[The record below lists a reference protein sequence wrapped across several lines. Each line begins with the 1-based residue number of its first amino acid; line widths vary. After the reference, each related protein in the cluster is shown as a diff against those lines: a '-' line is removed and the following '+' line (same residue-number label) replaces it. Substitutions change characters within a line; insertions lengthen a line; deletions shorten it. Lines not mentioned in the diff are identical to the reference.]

1 MTPPPNGTDQGK
13 PEDDPLGGV
22 DPMAWLESLARR
34 QGADPAELVT
44 GGNLDLPI
52 PDAESPKAKH
62 EEPTPAAAS
71 SGFDDLLGGA
81 DPMAWLE
88 ALAKRQG
95 ADPAELV
102 TGGNYDLSN
111 APELPQRDFSV
122 GDEDEKIEDLSDVTL
137 EQMFGMNVASTD
149 EPEPVGAAADDPL
162 GGADPMAWLE
172 SLARRQGADP
182 AELVTGGNLDL
193 PIPGMGAEP
202 EALIPPSAPEP
213 VASVTPDASSGG
225 TDDLAALLGGMDP
238 LAFMEQLAAK
248 QGANLDELVTYSG
261 GTQPTQPVQPVEPVE
276 PIKAEVTPEPEPA
289 LPDFE
294 AMFKQV
300 DYIPDM
306 PAEPAAPEPVASVTP
321 EASSGGTDDLAALL
335 GGMDPL
341 AFMEQLAAKQGANLD
356 ELVTYSGGTQPTQPV
371 QPAEPVEPIKAE
383 VTPEPELALPDFEA
397 MFKQVDYVPDM
408 PAEPAAPE
416 PVASVTPEVS
426 SGGTDD
432 LAALLGGMDP
442 LAFMEQLAAKQ
453 GANLDEL
460 VTYSGGTQPT
470 QPVQPVEPVE
480 PIKAEVTPE
489 PEPALPDFEAMF
501 KQVDYVPDMP
511 AEPAAPEPV
520 ASVTS
525 ETPQPLGTISSD
537 AELDS
542 LLGGMDPLAW
552 LEKLAANQGADQA
565 ELVTMR
571 GVQPPPASPQ
581 PPTEPE
587 IPTPSMIDG
596 TEGEPMID
604 LERILGDLT
613 PTSEVQPEITG
624 MMPEMTTAADALS
637 AADTMAWLESLTQ
650 GGEPSYETPETP
662 AIPAGVSSMLPTE
675 DLTWLDNLE
684 SDNASDLPTAPMTV
698 FEEGPTPVTPKVSM
712 EGGMSN
718 DPAEVLAWLES
729 QAHALEETRDRLEH
743 EAPLPPVDENAPA
756 VPGDIP
762 SWLLESMP
770 QEGEMVIP
778 PTTPVISDVVE
789 MPAIEDISPDL
800 GDLPPWL
807 REGLGQ
813 ESTLTDLAEAL
824 EGSPIEEEALPV
836 YSNAELEA
844 IINPTSPELMDDL
857 AEALN
862 EEYERKLGGEDE
874 VPDWYREAVARY
886 AMEEME
892 THAPSTVTDT
902 ATAEFGEPSPEV
914 AEEPIPEWLQQSP
927 TPASEEG
934 IPEWLRMMV
943 PETGGEPPIALPP
956 VVETVETRAVEPPP
970 PLRSRIIDTPHVE
983 MPAVPNVEPEPEVV
997 RVPAPKPEPVRVEPV
1012 RQPVRPV
1019 ALTEAL
1025 KEARAMVQGGSL
1037 QPALERYQSL
1047 IDHSTDLEEA
1057 RGDLRQLAA
1066 SNPSEPKVFRLL
1078 GDAHMRLGDLQAA
1091 LETYLSALNQL

>member
-1 MTPPPNGTDQGK
+1 
-13 PEDDPLGGV
+13 
-22 DPMAWLESLARR
+22 
-34 QGADPAELVT
+34 
-44 GGNLDLPI
+44 
-52 PDAESPKAKH
+52 
-62 EEPTPAAAS
+62 
-71 SGFDDLLGGA
+71 
-81 DPMAWLE
+81 
-88 ALAKRQG
+88 
-95 ADPAELV
+95 
-102 TGGNYDLSN
+102 
-111 APELPQRDFSV
+111 
-122 GDEDEKIEDLSDVTL
+122 
-137 EQMFGMNVASTD
+137 
-149 EPEPVGAAADDPL
+149 
-162 GGADPMAWLE
+162 
-172 SLARRQGADP
+172 
-182 AELVTGGNLDL
+182 
-193 PIPGMGAEP
+193 
-202 EALIPPSAPEP
+202 
-213 VASVTPDASSGG
+213 
-225 TDDLAALLGGMDP
+225 
-238 LAFMEQLAAK
+238 
-248 QGANLDELVTYSG
+248 
-261 GTQPTQPVQPVEPVE
+261 
-276 PIKAEVTPEPEPA
+276 
-289 LPDFE
+289 
-294 AMFKQV
+294 
-300 DYIPDM
+300 
-306 PAEPAAPEPVASVTP
+306 
-321 EASSGGTDDLAALL
+321 
-335 GGMDPL
+335 
-341 AFMEQLAAKQGANLD
+341 LAAKQGANLD

-383 VTPEPELALPDFEA
+383 VTPEPE
-397 MFKQVDYVPDM
+397 
-408 PAEPAAPE
+408 
-416 PVASVTPEVS
+416 
-426 SGGTDD
+426 
-432 LAALLGGMDP
+432 
-442 LAFMEQLAAKQ
+442 
-453 GANLDEL
+453 
-460 VTYSGGTQPT
+460 
-470 QPVQPVEPVE
+470 
-480 PIKAEVTPE
+480 
-489 PEPALPDFEAMF
+489 PALPDFEAMF
-501 KQVDYVPDMP
+501 KQVDYVPDMS

-581 PPTEPE
+581 PLTEPE

>member
-62 EEPTPAAAS
+62 EEPAPAAAS

-111 APELPQRDFSV
+111 ASELPQRDFSV

-202 EALIPPSAPEP
+202 EAVIPPSAPEP

-321 EASSGGTDDLAALL
+321 EVSSGGTDDLAALL

-371 QPAEPVEPIKAE
+371 QPA
-383 VTPEPELALPDFEA
+383 
-397 MFKQVDYVPDM
+397 
-408 PAEPAAPE
+408 
-416 PVASVTPEVS
+416 
-426 SGGTDD
+426 
-432 LAALLGGMDP
+432 
-442 LAFMEQLAAKQ
+442 
-453 GANLDEL
+453 
-460 VTYSGGTQPT
+460 
-470 QPVQPVEPVE
+470 EPVE